1 MARVRKEKER
11 RVIAEFPNR
20 RPYGAKLALLLEK
33 QTTFR
38 IDGECTFLVSPD
50 IHLRIK
56 PTNFKQESGYG
67 WEVVVDGFA
76 TASEAEQMGLKV
88 ALGLLW
94 TAIQGR
100 YSAKLIYHTPL
111 PCVVYDRQQSRGVTL
126 SAEATLSGI
135 RGPERLVASLNQVL
149 SSQNT
154 VNSRLLVAVEI
165 FASAKLESTERTKF
179 IGLVSALEPLAV
191 QKRYDDEKLHSL
203 LKSFSEQVSDSE
215 LDSTIKGSLN
225 GRINQL
231 KFESVSRSIK
241 RLVEETLP
249 GDSEAVSIVQDAYD
263 LRSKILHEGSTDAD
277 IQEKSRDVE
286 EIVRKILETKIR
298 KEMGIVS

>member
-1 MARVRKEKER
+1 MARSRKEKER
-11 RVIAEFPNR
+11 KVIAEFPNR

-33 QTTFR
+33 QTSFR

-56 PTNFKQESGYG
+56 PKHFKQEGGYG
-67 WEVVVDGFA
+67 WEVIVDGFA

-111 PCVVYDRQQSRGVTL
+111 PCVVYDRQQSKGVTL
-126 SAEATLSGI
+126 SGEATLSVI
-135 RGPERLVASLNQVL
+135 RGPERLVSSLDQVL
-149 SSQNT
+149 SSQT
-154 VNSRLLVAVEI
+154 PVDSRLLVAVEI

-179 IGLVSALEPLAV
+179 VGLVSALEPIAV
-191 QKRYDDEKLHSL
+191 QKRYDDENLNSL
-203 LKSFSEQVSDSE
+203 LKNFIDDLNNSD
-215 LDSTIKGSLN
+215 LDSTIKSSLT

-231 KFESVSRSIK
+231 RFESVSRAIK

-249 GDSEAVSIVQDAYD
+249 EDSEAVSIVQEAYD
-263 LRSKILHEGSTDAD
+263 LRSKILHDGSTDAD
-277 IQEKSRDVE
+277 LQEKSRDVE
-286 EIVRKILETKIR
+286 EIVRKILETKI
-298 KEMGIVS
+298 KTEMGIVS